1 MNRCGRRGKNAC
13 GREVEREKPRG
24 KMFWVERVL
33 CENNERGRG

>member
-1 MNRCGRRGKNAC
+1 MNRMGGRRQMLV
-13 GREVEREKPRG
+13 VEREKPRG